1 MSNLTIR
8 HAGNQPEESWE
19 APNATKEEKQAA
31 KKDSGILSKLKSFFK
46 K

>member
-8 HAGNQPEESWE
+8 HAGNQPNETWA

-31 KKDSGILSKLKSFFK
+31 KKDSGILSKLKGFFK